1 MQEHEGERQQGTSS
15 AQVGVLPA
23 GRGSGTGGAPVEDMQ
38 ALSITS
44 LSASELEQQYELISP
59 LGKGTYG
66 KVDLVVHRTQG
77 AKLALKYVSKNKT
90 KLRSFLREYSLTAA
104 LGCSPFIIKVLNVPF
119 ETEDSYV
126 FGQEYAPAGDLFNI
140 IPPQAGL
147 PEEMVKR
154 CVQQLGLA
162 LDFMHSKSLVHRDV
176 KPENVLL
183 FDRECRRVKL
193 ADLGMTRRAG
203 SRIKRISG
211 TIPYT
216 AAEVCQASV
225 SEGIVVATTQ
235 DVWAFGVL
243 LFCMLTGNFPW
254 EAALPSDAFFMEFQ
268 RWQRGAFPPGVV
280 PSQWRRFSDDALR
293 MFGRL
298 LALEPERRCGVKEVF
313 YFLKYDLLNHHRHRA
328 SCRVPRGSSARCSA
342 HRHAEPSPPS
352 GTSCLRPTPLKRS
365 ILSEPHSSR
374 EESSKSPSPNRQD
387 KSKVMMTTP
396 IEICV

>member
-1 MQEHEGERQQGTSS
+1 MPSC
-15 AQVGVLPA
+15 
-23 GRGSGTGGAPVEDMQ
+23 
-38 ALSITS
+38 
-44 LSASELEQQYELISP
+44 
-59 LGKGTYG
+59 
-66 KVDLVVHRTQG
+66 VH
-77 AKLALKYVSKNKT
+77 VC
-90 KLRSFLREYSLTAA
+90 F
-104 LGCSPFIIKVLNVPF
+104 
-119 ETEDSYV
+119 
-126 FGQEYAPAGDLFNI
+126 
-140 IPPQAGL
+140 QAGL

-225 SEGIVVATTQ
+225 SDGIVVATTQ

-254 EAALPSDAFFMEFQ
+254 EAALPSDAFFSEFQ
-268 RWQRGAFPPGVV
+268 RWQRGACPPGAV

-313 YFLKYDLLNHHRHRA
+313 YFLKYDLLNHHRRRA
-328 SCRVPRGSSARCSA
+328 SCRAPRGGASRCSA
-342 HRHAEPSPPS
+342 HRHTEPSPPS
-352 GTSCLRPTPLKRS
+352 STSCLRPTPLKRS

>member
-1 MQEHEGERQQGTSS
+1 MLYFSLYLLCS
-15 AQVGVLPA
+15 KLCLGV
-23 GRGSGTGGAPVEDMQ
+23 S
-38 ALSITS
+38 
-44 LSASELEQQYELISP
+44 
-59 LGKGTYG
+59 
-66 KVDLVVHRTQG
+66 
-77 AKLALKYVSKNKT
+77 VS
-90 KLRSFLREYSLTAA
+90 F
-104 LGCSPFIIKVLNVPF
+104 
-119 ETEDSYV
+119 
-126 FGQEYAPAGDLFNI
+126 
-140 IPPQAGL
+140 QAGL

-254 EAALPSDAFFMEFQ
+254 EAALPSEAFFSEFQ
-268 RWQRGAFPPGVV
+268 QWQRGAFPPGVV

-328 SCRVPRGSSARCSA
+328 SCRASRGSARCSA

-352 GTSCLRPTPLKRS
+352 GTSCLCPTPLKRS

-396 IEICV
+396 IEICVWSQNWIQPQKGSNITSELLLGKCLHRNDNVFRHRRTTINVEIANYYMVTLKPR

>member
-1 MQEHEGERQQGTSS
+1 MQEHEDTRQQGTGS

-23 GRGSGTGGAPVEDMQ
+23 GRGSSVGGAPVEDMQ

-44 LSASELEQQYELISP
+44 LSASEVEQEFELIGP

-66 KVDLVVHRTQG
+66 KVDLVLHRKQG
-77 AKLALKYVSKNKT
+77 TKLALKYVNKNKT

-104 LGCSPFIIKVLNVPF
+104 LSCSPFIIKVLNVLF
-119 ETEDSYV
+119 ETEESYV
-126 FGQEYAPAGDLFNI
+126 FGQEYAPAGDLFDI
-140 IPPQAGL
+140 IPPQSGL

-193 ADLGMTRRAG
+193 ADLGMTRRTG

-225 SEGIVVATTQ
+225 SEGIIVATTQ

-254 EAALPSDAFFMEFQ
+254 EAALPSDAFFAEFQ
-268 RWQRGAFPPGVV
+268 RWQRGACPPGVV

-313 YFLKYDLLNHHRHRA
+313 YFLKYDLLNHQRRRA
-328 SCRVPRGSSARCSA
+328 SCRASRGGSSRCST
-342 HRHAEPSPPS
+342 HRHADPSPPS
-352 GTSCLRPTPLKRS
+352 GTACLRPTPLKRS

>member
-1 MQEHEGERQQGTSS
+1 MQEHGGERQGTSS
-15 AQVGVLPA
+15 AQVGVSAA
-23 GRGSGTGGAPVEDMQ
+23 GRSNSVGTAPVEDMQ
-38 ALSITS
+38 ALSITAI
-44 LSASELEQQYELISP
+44 SATEVEQQYELIGP

-66 KVDLVVHRTQG
+66 RVDLVAHRTQG
-77 AKLALKYVSKNKT
+77 TKLALKYVSKNKT

-104 LGCSPFIIKVLNVPF
+104 LGCSPFIIKVLDVLF
-119 ETEDSYV
+119 ETEESYV
-126 FGQEYAPAGDLFNI
+126 FGQEYAPAGDLFDI

-147 PEEMVKR
+147 PEDMVKR

-193 ADLGMTRRAG
+193 ADFGMTRRAG
-203 SRIKRISG
+203 SRVKRVSG

-216 AAEVCQASV
+216 AAEVCQITG

-254 EAALPSDAFFMEFQ
+254 EAALPNDAFYAEFQ
-268 RWQRGAFPPGVV
+268 RWQRGACPPGAV

-298 LALEPERRCGVKEVF
+298 LALDPERRCGVKEVF
-313 YFLKYDLLNHHRHRA
+313 YFLKYDLLTHHRRRA
-328 SCRVPRGSSARCSA
+328 SCRASRGMATRGAA
-342 HRHAEPSPPS
+342 HRHAEPSPPP

-374 EESSKSPSPNRQD
+374 EEASKSPSPNRQD
-387 KSKVMMTTP
+387 KSKMVMATP